1 MSETKTA
8 NPDQVA
14 YWNDTAGNTWAELN
28 DLLNAEIQEVGL
40 RAIEV
45 LAPGEGERILDVG
58 CGGGQTTLALAA
70 RVGASGAV
78 TGVDISRPMLALA
91 RKRAEGFPNVRLI
104 EGDAQVQPFAPGG
117 FDGVFS
123 RFGVMFFSDP
133 TAAFANLRRALKPQ
147 GRLVFACWRTVAEN
161 PFMTLPA
168 AAASAHL
175 GPPGPPPDPTAP
187 GPFAFA
193 DPERVRGV
201 LQGAGLDDL
210 RFDKLDL
217 KLGGLNL
224 EDTLKV
230 ALRVG
235 PLGARLRENPDLR
248 PKVTADVRAA
258 LAERLDAGKVWMD
271 GAVWIVSARAR

>member
-45 LAPGEGERILDVG
+45 LAPAAGERILDVG

-70 RVGASGAV
+70 RVGGSGAV

-91 RKRAEGFPNVRLI
+91 RKRAEGFPNIRLI
-104 EGDAQVQPFAPGG
+104 EGDAQVQPFEPGG

-133 TAAFANLRRALKPQ
+133 AAAFGNLRRALRPG
-147 GRLVFACWRTVAEN
+147 GRLVFACWRAVSEN
-161 PFMTLPA
+161 PFMTTPA

-175 GPPGPPPDPTAP
+175 PPPGPPPDPTAP

-193 DPERVRGV
+193 DPDRVRAI
-201 LQGAGLDDL
+201 LQGAGFDNLRLDKADL
-210 RFDKLDL
+210 Q
-217 KLGGLNL
+217 LGGLSV
-224 EDTLKV
+224 EDTLTV

-248 PKVTADVRAA
+248 PQVTADVRAA
-258 LAERLDAGKVWMD
+258 LSERLTDGKVWMA
-271 GAVWIVSARAR
+271 GAVWIVSARAP